1 MKTSPFFITGMGV
14 AALLLGGCTLAPD
27 YQAPKLDL
35 PDQPLGQSSQEA
47 PQAAE
52 HLQQWW
58 TRFDSPTLN
67 QWVDEVLAANRDL
80 QKAAARIEQSRATLG
95 LQSSGLLPT
104 LSAQG
109 AATRQQYALSQVSSE
124 NLRIQN
130 RFNLSG
136 MLSYE
141 VDLFGKLRS
150 ARSAAKEG
158 LIASEYGYQSLQN
171 ALIAETITTWLNLAA
186 ANEQLTLA
194 EETVRTRQ
202 ESLEVQ
208 TTRYKAG
215 FITELEAQQAAAE
228 LADAE
233 IQLPALR
240 QAIQQLHTS
249 LLVLAGREPSE
260 IWADQAT
267 RWADLKLPTA
277 AEPEFSLMPMSIL
290 EGRPDVAAAEAELRA
305 AYHQIGVARANRWP
319 TLSLSAA
326 LGSSVPVLEDLFIQ
340 EGETWSSGASLS
352 GPIYDFGRSKNRIKS
367 AEVAK
372 EIAEI
377 NYRAVVVQAFSELK
391 NSWDGIN
398 FAAESLEARQ
408 RQQHA
413 ITRTLELARS
423 QYESGYT
430 EHLDLLD
437 AERRQFQA
445 DLAIVN
451 ARLQHLVSMVQFYK
465 SIGVF

>member
-1 MKTSPFFITGMGV
+1 MVFLILAAQYEQWSLPFAVITAVPYAICGAIVFVWLRGLENNIYFQISLLVLTGLAAKNAILIIEFAVMRRKAGLSRRDAALEAAKLRFRPIIMTSLAFILGVLPLCHQHGCRGGQSPFHRNRSHRRYAGGNLHRHFLCALVLPPHRSCYLPRKPDRKSSFMKTSPFYITGMGV
-14 AALLLGGCTLAPD
+14 AALLLGGCTLTPD

-35 PDQPLGQSSQEA
+35 PDQPLGQRSQEA

-260 IWADQAT
+260 I
-267 RWADLKLPTA
+267 L
-277 AEPEFSLMPMSIL
+277 
-290 EGRPDVAAAEAELRA
+290 G
-305 AYHQIGVARANRWP
+305 
-319 TLSLSAA
+319 
-326 LGSSVPVLEDLFIQ
+326 GSS
-340 EGETWSSGASLS
+340 
-352 GPIYDFGRSKNRIKS
+352 
-367 AEVAK
+367 
-372 EIAEI
+372 
-377 NYRAVVVQAFSELK
+377 
-391 NSWDGIN
+391 NSMGG
-398 FAAESLEARQ
+398 S
-408 RQQHA
+408 
-413 ITRTLELARS
+413 
-423 QYESGYT
+423 
-430 EHLDLLD
+430 
-437 AERRQFQA
+437 
-445 DLAIVN
+445 
-451 ARLQHLVSMVQFYK
+451 
-465 SIGVF
+465 